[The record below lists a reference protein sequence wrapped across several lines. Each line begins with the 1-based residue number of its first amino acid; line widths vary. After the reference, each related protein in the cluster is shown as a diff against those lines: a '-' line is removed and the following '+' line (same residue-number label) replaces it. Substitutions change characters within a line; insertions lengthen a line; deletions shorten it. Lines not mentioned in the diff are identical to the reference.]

1 MKEKELEAL
10 GFERT
15 DVTAEESGDKP
26 FFYYTLDFG
35 LSKGISLISCD
46 DEQAKEDGWY
56 VEIFEDNSIRFNDYQ
71 DVSDFIRIVKKGIAQ
86 G

>member
-1 MKEKELEAL
+1 MKEGDLVSL

-26 FFYYTLDFG
+26 FYYFCLDFG
-35 LSKGISLISCD
+35 LSRGISLISCD

-56 VEIFEDNSIRFNDYQ
+56 VEIFEDSSIRFNEYE
-71 DVSDFIRIVKKGIAQ
+71 DVKDLIRIIKKGIND
-86 G
+86 

>member
-1 MKEKELEAL
+1 MKEEQLISL

-26 FFYYTLDFG
+26 FYYFTLDFG
-35 LSKGISLISCD
+35 LSRGISLISCD

-56 VEIFEDNSIRFNDYQ
+56 VEIFEDNSIRFNEYQ
-71 DVSDFIRIVKKGIAQ
+71 DVSDFIRIVRKGIVR
-86 G
+86 

>member
-1 MKEKELEAL
+1 MKEIQLLKL

-15 DVTAEESGDKP
+15 DVSEEESGDKP
-26 FFYYTLDFG
+26 FYYYTLDFG
-35 LSKGISLISCD
+35 LSRGISLISCD

-56 VEIFEDNSIRFNDYQ
+56 VEIFEDDSIRFNEYE
-71 DVSDFIRIVKKGIAQ
+71 DVKDLIRILKKGITQ

>member
-1 MKEKELEAL
+1 MNEEDLISL

-26 FFYYTLDFG
+26 FYYFALDFG
-35 LSKGISLISCD
+35 LSRGISLISCD

-56 VEIFEDNSIRFNDYQ
+56 VEIFEDDSIRFNEYQ
-71 DVSDFIRIVKKGIAQ
+71 DVSDFIRIVKKGIVR
-86 G
+86 

>member
-1 MKEKELEAL
+1 MKEQDLIDL
-10 GFERT
+10 GFERN
-15 DVTAEESGDKP
+15 DVTAEESGDIP

-35 LSKGISLISCD
+35 LSRGISLISCD